1 MSLRTTLAAGFS
13 VALLGAQVAAIM
25 MMPDIRKVPVDRLL
39 GNLER
44 VAKENP
50 AGVQPQLN
58 LARLHAM
65 AYALKSDTL
74 PAVNLRS
81 GDKSEIPYYPPGST
95 VPESVHPAPTAGH
108 AAKAAEHLKK
118 AIEHYD

>member
-13 VALLGAQVAAIM
+13 VALLGAQVTAIM

-50 AGVQPQLN
+50 AGAQPQLN

-108 AAKAAEHLKK
+108 AAKAGRP
-118 AIEHYD
+118 ICR